1 MSASRVAVTYRSE
14 PSKAQLVACSPRR
27 ISSSTVPS
35 GEMTVTPSEMVVAT
49 NRRPSAAK
57 AMPSGT

>member
-14 PSKAQLVACSPRR
+14 PSNAQLVACSPRW
-27 ISSSTVPS
+27 ISPSTAPS
-35 GEMTVTPSEMVVAT
+35 GEMTVTPWETVVAT